1 MRTIHILITGGGSSG
16 HISPALA
23 IIDTIGTL
31 AAGADW
37 QPRFRYIGGKRGIEQ
52 RIVTSAGLDF
62 VGIETGK
69 LRRYFSLENLTDMLR
84 IPIGVGQ
91 ALAEVRRFNPD
102 IVLSTGGYVGVPPA
116 LAAWLLHK
124 PILTHEQTVQ
134 IGLANRISARF
145 ATQIAL
151 SFASAANELPPRLRR
166 KTIVTGN
173 PVRALIFGGD
183 RAEGARLA
191 GFAAADDQLPTLY
204 VTGGSQGARII
215 NRAVEAALPE
225 LLVSCRVIHQ
235 CGEQPTGEE
244 QDYDRLARAAAQLP
258 PELRRRYFV
267 TRFVGDE
274 IKHIFALADL
284 VVGRAGAGT
293 IAEIC
298 VLGKPSLYIP
308 LVPTGGDE
316 QTRNARACVQAG
328 AAAIIPQAELRGPR
342 LLAEVRALLADRARL
357 AAMGRAALTLG
368 KPHAA
373 HDVAQALLA
382 LAGIDVRQPE
392 QVADTIEDRG

>member
-1 MRTIHILITGGGSSG
+1 MRTINILVTGGGSSG

-23 IIDTIGTL
+23 IIDTIGAL

-52 RIVTSAGLDF
+52 RIITSAGLDF

-84 IPIGVGQ
+84 IPIGIGQ
-91 ALAEVRRFNPD
+91 ALAEVRRFDPD
-102 IVLSTGGYVGVPPA
+102 IVLSTGGYVGVPPV
-116 LAAWLLHK
+116 LAAWLLQR

-134 IGLANRISARF
+134 IGLANRITARF

-151 SFASAANELPPRLRR
+151 SFASAVRELPPRLRR

-183 RAEGARLA
+183 RVAGVQLA
-191 GFAAADDQLPTLY
+191 GFDPADDALPTMY

-225 LLVSCRVIHQ
+225 LLAICRVVHQ
-235 CGEQPTGEE
+235 SGEQPAGDE
-244 QDYDRLARAAAQLP
+244 QDYDRLMRAAAQLP
-258 PELRRRYFV
+258 PELHRRYFV

-298 VLGKPSLYIP
+298 VLGKPALYIP

-316 QTRNARACVQAG
+316 QTRNAQACVQAG
-328 AAAIIPQAELRGPR
+328 AAVLVPQAELSGPR
-342 LLAEVRALLADRARL
+342 LLAEVRTLLADRARL
-357 AAMGRAALTLG
+357 VAMGHAALTLG

-373 HDVAQALLA
+373 RDVAQALLA
-382 LAGIDVRQPE
+382 LAGVEARQPQ
-392 QVADTIEDRG
+392 QVA